1 MLTAEVKII
10 IKKSEADNTPAFG
23 RGVCQLC
30 ALIDEL
36 GSLNRAAQEMGM
48 AYSKAWRI
56 MKNTEEVFGV
66 DLIERR
72 GPKGSVLTEEG
83 KKLVAVYRA
92 VRTRINDAADMIL
105 AEELERHGMTVRS
118 AAQS

>member
-36 GSLNRAAQEMGM
+36 GSLNKAAQEMGM

-66 DLIERR
+66 ELIERR

-83 KKLVAVYRA
+83 KKLVAVYQA
-92 VRTRINDAADMIL
+92 VRTRIDDAANAIL
-105 AEELERHGMTVRS
+105 AEELEKHGMAVKP